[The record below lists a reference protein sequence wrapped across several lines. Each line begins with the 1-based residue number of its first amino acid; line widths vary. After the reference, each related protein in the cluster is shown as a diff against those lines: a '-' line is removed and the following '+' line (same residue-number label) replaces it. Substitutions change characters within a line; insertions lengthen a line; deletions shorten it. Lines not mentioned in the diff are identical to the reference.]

1 MNQPGAY
8 MSNYSRFLITCLVI
22 FPITFISTTVSAET
36 KFSDEILKRESMLL
50 KNKTASVGKTRLHGA
65 RFIYKLYKLSEYQ
78 PLWNQKNSKALLTSI
93 ENISMDGLTPNDY
106 LKDSI
111 TPLVTSYDSGKLSVN
126 QQADRD
132 LLLSEAFVRAVY
144 NLLVGKVDPESLDS
158 DFNFSQTLAGGKSA
172 PMLLEKIKSSQI
184 EQAFDW
190 ARPKLPRYQWL
201 KDGLAKY
208 RSIQAAGG
216 WEPIPNGKTLKPGD
230 SDPRVAQLRKRL
242 SITGDYQGK
251 VEDSPLFDDKLAR
264 AVERFQTR
272 HGMDVDGAVGKKTLV
287 ELNTPV
293 DERIDQIRVA
303 LERQRWYLHEA
314 MGEFIVVDIAGFKA
328 YWVKD
333 DKIIWEE
340 IVQVGKKYTNTP
352 VFKDKIRYLE
362 FNPTWTIP
370 AGIMRRSILPKLKKD
385 SDYLDKKGFLLLTQ
399 EGKQIDPKTI
409 DWASIDRMPY
419 IVRQPPGE
427 DNALG
432 LVKFMFPNKHAVYL
446 HDTNHK
452 ELFDRTQRTFSSGCV
467 RVDNPFDLAE
477 RLLAGQD
484 DWNREKIDQVIAS
497 GKTTRV
503 NLDKPIRIIITYNT
517 AYADQDLVHF
527 KEDIYKRNPA
537 VLKGLNGKFKI
548 RKPDG

>member
-1 MNQPGAY
+1 MNQPRIY
-8 MSNYSRFLITCLVI
+8 MANYLRLFIVCLALL
-22 FPITFISTTVSAET
+22 PITFFSTAISAET
-36 KFSDEILKRESMLL
+36 EFRDEILKRESILL
-50 KNKTASVGKTRLHGA
+50 KNKTASVGKTRLYGA
-65 RFIYKLYKLSEYQ
+65 KFIFKLYKLSEYQ

-93 ENISMDGLTPNDY
+93 ENIRMDGLTPNDY
-106 LKDSI
+106 LLDKI
-111 TPLVTSYDSGKLSVN
+111 TPLVTAYDKGKLSVN
-126 QQADRD
+126 QQVDRD
-132 LLLSEAFVRAVY
+132 FLLSEAFVRAVY

-158 DFNFSQTLAGGKSA
+158 DFNFALKLDGKNT
-172 PMLLEKIKSSQI
+172 PILFEKIKSNQI
-184 EQAFDW
+184 EQTFDW

-251 VEDSPLFDDKLAR
+251 AGDSPLFDDKLAK
-264 AVERFQTR
+264 ALEGFQTR
-272 HGMDVDGAVGKKTLV
+272 HGMDVDSAAGKKTLAA
-287 ELNTPV
+287 LNKPV
-293 DERIDQIRVA
+293 DKRIDQIRVA

-314 MGEFIVVDIAGFKA
+314 MGEFIIVDIAGFKA

-333 DKIIWEE
+333 GKIIWEE

-362 FNPTWTIP
+362 LNPTWTIP

-399 EGKQIDPKTI
+399 KGKQIDPKTV
-409 DWASIDRMPY
+409 DWASIDKMPY
-419 IVRQPPGE
+419 IVRQPPGK

-503 NLDKPIRIIITYNT
+503 NLDKPIRIIIAYNT
-517 AYADQDLVHF
+517 AYADQDSVHF
-527 KEDIYKRNPA
+527 KEDVYQRDPA
-537 VLKGLNGKFKI
+537 TLKGLNGQFKI
-548 RKPDG
+548 HKQDR